1 MSHKYVK
8 SIFMGYIFI
17 ILLGAVMLSLPISH
31 IGELRF
37 IDALF
42 TSTSATC
49 VTGLIVTSTSENFTF
64 IGELIILL
72 LIQIGG
78 IGYMSLV
85 IIFFLFVKDHLSF
98 DEKRATKLSLDLPDL
113 HVGAF
118 SKKILSVVLIVESAG
133 ALILTYKF
141 SQNFEFDDALW
152 YGIFHSVSAFNNA
165 GFSLFTDNMI
175 GYKSDTLVLG
185 VISFLIILG
194 GLGYFVVIE
203 LHENRKFS
211 KRITIHTRIVVI
223 GTIFLILFGMI
234 LFLSIEWNNPK
245 TLGEMSVYDKLL
257 NSLFLSVNFR
267 TAGFNSIDLSGLRDS
282 SLFYSTLLMMTGA
295 GQGGTA
301 GGMKIT
307 TIAVLII
314 MVYFVLKQTN
324 QEPHIFKR
332 TIEREVINK
341 ATTIIMLSSRFVLF
355 ITLVWLETQEQP
367 FIRILFEVVSA
378 FCTVGVSVGDGGI
391 LSLSVLF
398 DDFGKMAIIAS
409 MVAGRL
415 GVFAFGLLLV
425 GNAKKL
431 HFKYPVGRIIV
442 WNQLQWLD

>member
-1 MSHKYVK
+1 MTHKYVK
-8 SIFMGYIFI
+8 SIFMGYVFI

-234 LFLSIEWNNPK
+234 LFLSIEWSNPK

-267 TAGFNSIDLSGLRDS
+267 TAGFNSMDLSGLRDS

-341 ATTIIMLSSRFVLF
+341 AATIIMLSSGFVLF
-355 ITLVWLETQEQP
+355 ITLVLLETQEQP

-442 WNQLQWLD
+442 

>member
-1 MSHKYVK
+1 MTHKYVK
-8 SIFMGYIFI
+8 SIFMGYVFI

-118 SKKILSVVLIVESAG
+118 TKKILSVVFIVETVG

-234 LFLSIEWNNPK
+234 LFLSIEWSNPK

-267 TAGFNSIDLSGLRDS
+267 TAGFNSMDLSGLRDS

-341 ATTIIMLSSRFVLF
+341 AATIIMLSSGFVLF
-355 ITLVWLETQEQP
+355 ITLVLLETQEQP

-442 WNQLQWLD
+442 

>member
-1 MSHKYVK
+1 MTHKYVK
-8 SIFMGYIFI
+8 SIFMGYVFI

-152 YGIFHSVSAFNNA
+152 YGIFHSISAFNNA

-234 LFLSIEWNNPK
+234 LFLSIEWSNPK

-267 TAGFNSIDLSGLRDS
+267 TAGFNSMDLSGLRDS

-341 ATTIIMLSSRFVLF
+341 AATIIMLSSGFVLF
-355 ITLVWLETQEQP
+355 ITLVLLETQEQP

-442 WNQLQWLD
+442 

>member
-8 SIFMGYIFI
+8 SIFMGYVFI

-85 IIFFLFVKDHLSF
+85 IIFFLFVKDHLSL

-118 SKKILSVVLIVESAG
+118 SKKILSVVFIVETVG

-152 YGIFHSVSAFNNA
+152 YGVFHSVSAFNNA

-341 ATTIIMLSSRFVLF
+341 ATTIIMLSSGFVLF
-355 ITLVWLETQEQP
+355 ITLVLLETQEQP

-442 WNQLQWLD
+442 

>member
-1 MSHKYVK
+1 MTHKYVR
-8 SIFMGYIFI
+8 SIFMGYVFI
-17 ILLGAVMLSLPISH
+17 ILLGAILLSLPISH
-31 IGELRF
+31 VGDLRF

-64 IGELIILL
+64 IGEFIILA

-98 DEKRATKLSLDLPDL
+98 DDKRVTKLSLDLPDL

-118 SKKILSVVLIVESAG
+118 TKKILWVVLIVESVG
-133 ALILTYKF
+133 AAILAYGF
-141 SQNFEFDDALW
+141 SDKLELKDAIW

-165 GFSLFTDNMI
+165 GFSLFTDNLV
-175 GYKSDTLVLG
+175 GYQHNTLVLT
-185 VISFLIILG
+185 VISFLIVLG
-194 GLGYFVVIE
+194 GLGYFVIIE

-211 KRITIHTRIVVI
+211 KRISIHTRIVVI
-223 GTIFLILFGMI
+223 GTISLILLGTI

-245 TLGEMSVYDKLL
+245 TFGVMSVYDKLL
-257 NSLFLSVNFR
+257 NSVFLSVNFR
-267 TAGFNSIDLSGLRDS
+267 TAGFNSIDLSGLKDS

-307 TIAVLII
+307 TVAVMII
-314 MVYFVLKQTN
+314 MVYFVLKQTD

-332 TIEREVINK
+332 TIDREVINK
-341 ATTIIMLSSRFVLF
+341 AAAIIMFSSGFVLF
-355 ITLVWLETQEQP
+355 ITLLLLETQEQP
-367 FIRILFEVVSA
+367 FIKILFEVVSA

-391 LSLSVLF
+391 LSLSALF
-398 DDFGKMAIIAS
+398 SDFGKGVIILG

-425 GNAKKL
+425 GSAKKV

-442 WNQLQWLD
+442 

>member
-1 MSHKYVK
+1 
-8 SIFMGYIFI
+8 MGYVFI

-152 YGIFHSVSAFNNA
+152 YGVFHSVSAFNNA

-341 ATTIIMLSSRFVLF
+341 ATTIIMLSSGFVLF
-355 ITLVWLETQEQP
+355 ITLVLLETQEQP

-442 WNQLQWLD
+442 

>member
-1 MSHKYVK
+1 MSYKYVRT
-8 SIFMGYIFI
+8 IFLGYIFI
-17 ILLGAVMLSLPISH
+17 IFIGGVLLSLPFSH
-31 IGELRF
+31 VGDLRF

-64 IGELIILL
+64 IGEFIILL

-98 DEKRATKLSLDLPDL
+98 DDKRATKLSLDLPDL

-118 SKKILSVVLIVESAG
+118 TKKILWTVFIVESVG
-133 ALILTYKF
+133 AAILTYGF
-141 SQNFEFDDALW
+141 SDKLELKDAIW
-152 YGIFHSVSAFNNA
+152 FGIFHSISAFNNA
-165 GFSLFTDNMI
+165 GFSLFTDNLI
-175 GYKSDTLVLG
+175 GYQHNTLVLF
-185 VISFLIILG
+185 VLSFLIVLG
-194 GLGYFVVIE
+194 GLGYFVIIE

-211 KRITIHTRIVVI
+211 KRVSIHTRIVVL
-223 GTIFLILFGMI
+223 GTIFLILFGTL

-245 TLGEMSVYDKLL
+245 TFGEMSIYDKLL
-257 NSLFLSVNFR
+257 NAVFLSINFR
-267 TAGFNSIDLSGLRDS
+267 TAGFNSIDLSGLKDS

-307 TIAVLII
+307 TVAVMII
-314 MVYFVLKQTN
+314 MVYFVLKQTD

-332 TIEREVINK
+332 TIDRQIINK
-341 ATTIIMLSSRFVLF
+341 AAAIIMFSSGFVLF
-355 ITLVWLETQEQP
+355 ITLLLVETQNAPIVQ
-367 FIRILFEVVSA
+367 IIFEVVSA
-378 FCTVGVSVGDGGI
+378 FCTVGCSVGDGGI
-391 LSLSVLF
+391 LSLSALF
-398 DDFGKMAIIAS
+398 NDFGKGVIMLGMI
-409 MVAGRL
+409 AGRL

-425 GNAKKL
+425 GNAKKV

-442 WNQLQWLD
+442 

>member
-1 MSHKYVK
+1 MTHKYVK
-8 SIFMGYIFI
+8 SIFMGYVFI
-17 ILLGAVMLSLPISH
+17 ILFGAVMLSLPISH

-118 SKKILSVVLIVESAG
+118 TKKILSVVFIVETVG

-341 ATTIIMLSSRFVLF
+341 AATIIMLSSGFVLF
-355 ITLVWLETQEQP
+355 ITLVLLETQEQP

-442 WNQLQWLD
+442 

>member
-1 MSHKYVK
+1 
-8 SIFMGYIFI
+8 MGYVFI

-341 ATTIIMLSSRFVLF
+341 ATTIIMLSSGFVLF
-355 ITLVWLETQEQP
+355 ITLVLLETQEQP

-442 WNQLQWLD
+442 

>member
-341 ATTIIMLSSRFVLF
+341 ATTIIMLSSGFVLF
-355 ITLVWLETQEQP
+355 ITLVLLETQEQP

-442 WNQLQWLD
+442 

>member
-8 SIFMGYIFI
+8 SIFLGYVSI
-17 ILLGAVMLSLPISH
+17 ILLGAILLSLPISH

-49 VTGLIVTSTSENFTF
+49 VTGLIVTSTSENFTL
-64 IGELIILL
+64 IGEIIILT

-85 IIFFLFVKDHLSF
+85 IIFFLFVKDYLSF
-98 DEKRATKLSLDLPDL
+98 DDKRATKLSLDLPDL

-118 SKKILSVVLIVESAG
+118 TKKILSVVFIVEGAG

-141 SQNFEFDDALW
+141 SQNFEFNDALW
-152 YGIFHSVSAFNNA
+152 YGIFHSISAFNNA

-245 TLGEMSVYDKLL
+245 TLGELSVYDKLL

-267 TAGFNSIDLSGLRDS
+267 TAGFNSMDLSGLRDS

-307 TIAVLII
+307 TIAVIII

-332 TIEREVINK
+332 TIEKEVINK
-341 ATTIIMLSSRFVLF
+341 AITIIILSSGFVLF
-355 ITLVWLETQEQP
+355 ITLVLLETQEQP

-398 DDFGKMAIIAS
+398 DDFGKMAIIIS

-442 WNQLQWLD
+442 

>member
-1 MSHKYVK
+1 MTHKYVK
-8 SIFMGYIFI
+8 SIFLGYVFI
-17 ILLGAVMLSLPISH
+17 IFFGAVMLSLPMSH

-64 IGELIILL
+64 IGEFIILA

-98 DEKRATKLSLDLPDL
+98 DDKRATKLSLDLPDL

-118 SKKILSVVLIVESAG
+118 TKKILWVVLIVESVG
-133 ALILTYKF
+133 AAILAYGF
-141 SQNFEFDDALW
+141 SDKLELKDAIW

-165 GFSLFTDNMI
+165 GFSLFTDNLV
-175 GYKSDTLVLG
+175 GYQHNTLVLT
-185 VISFLIILG
+185 VISFLIVLG
-194 GLGYFVVIE
+194 GLGYFVIIE

-211 KRITIHTRIVVI
+211 KRISIHTRIVVL
-223 GTIFLILFGMI
+223 GTIFLIVFGTI

-245 TLGEMSVYDKLL
+245 TFGAMSVYDKLL
-257 NSLFLSVNFR
+257 NSVFLSINFR
-267 TAGFNSIDLSGLRDS
+267 TAGFNSMDLSGLKDS

-307 TIAVLII
+307 TVAVMII
-314 MVYFVLKQTN
+314 MVYFVLKQTD

-332 TIEREVINK
+332 TIDREVINK
-341 ATTIIMLSSRFVLF
+341 AAAIIMFSSGFVLF
-355 ITLVWLETQEQP
+355 ITLLLLETQEAPIVQ
-367 FIRILFEVVSA
+367 IIFEVVSA

-391 LSLSVLF
+391 LSLSALF
-398 DDFGKMAIIAS
+398 SDFGKGVIILG
-409 MVAGRL
+409 MIAGRL

-425 GNAKKL
+425 GNAKKV

-442 WNQLQWLD
+442 

>member
-8 SIFMGYIFI
+8 SIFLGYVFI
-17 ILLGAVMLSLPISH
+17 ILLGAILLSLPISH

-49 VTGLIVTSTSENFTF
+49 VTGLIVTSTSENFTL
-64 IGELIILL
+64 IGEIIILT

-98 DEKRATKLSLDLPDL
+98 DDKRATKLSLDLPDL

-118 SKKILSVVLIVESAG
+118 TKKILSVVFIVEGAG

-141 SQNFEFDDALW
+141 SQNFEFNDALW
-152 YGIFHSVSAFNNA
+152 YGIFHSISAFNNA

-267 TAGFNSIDLSGLRDS
+267 TAGFNSMDLSGLRDS

-307 TIAVLII
+307 TIAVIII

-332 TIEREVINK
+332 TIEKEVINK
-341 ATTIIMLSSRFVLF
+341 AITIIILSSGFVLF
-355 ITLVWLETQEQP
+355 ITLVLLETQEQP
-367 FIRILFEVVSA
+367 FIKILFEVVSA

-398 DDFGKMAIIAS
+398 DDFGKMAIIIS

-442 WNQLQWLD
+442 

>member
-1 MSHKYVK
+1 MTHKYVK
-8 SIFMGYIFI
+8 SIFMGYVFI

-85 IIFFLFVKDHLSF
+85 IIFFLFVKDHLSL

-152 YGIFHSVSAFNNA
+152 YGVFHSVSAFNNA

-267 TAGFNSIDLSGLRDS
+267 TAGFNSMDLSGLRDS

-341 ATTIIMLSSRFVLF
+341 AATIIMLSSGFVLF
-355 ITLVWLETQEQP
+355 ITLVLLETQEQP

-442 WNQLQWLD
+442 

>member
-8 SIFMGYIFI
+8 SIFLGYVFI
-17 ILLGAVMLSLPISH
+17 ILLGTILLSLPISH

-49 VTGLIVTSTSENFTF
+49 VTGLIVTSTSENFTL
-64 IGELIILL
+64 IGEIIILT

-98 DEKRATKLSLDLPDL
+98 DDKRATKLSLDLPDL

-118 SKKILSVVLIVESAG
+118 TKKILSVVFIVEGAG

-141 SQNFEFDDALW
+141 SQNFEFNDALW
-152 YGIFHSVSAFNNA
+152 YGIFHSISAFNNA

-267 TAGFNSIDLSGLRDS
+267 TAGFNSMDLSGLRDS

-307 TIAVLII
+307 TIAVIII

-332 TIEREVINK
+332 TIEKEVINK
-341 ATTIIMLSSRFVLF
+341 AITIIILSSGFVLF
-355 ITLVWLETQEQP
+355 ITLVLLETQEQP

-398 DDFGKMAIIAS
+398 DDFGKMAIIIS

-442 WNQLQWLD
+442 